1 MFAVAITNQPLKVSE
16 KGINRKEFEQKDRV
30 VTVCIDDL
38 FTELE
43 QIGEYLQIT
52 EVPFN
57 KKRARLNTKFL
68 SRVVVDVKN
77 ETIEIFNPTI
87 SGRTIYYYIQN
98 GSEFYCSTHIFLLRS
113 LGVKLEENREVLPEF
128 FVYRSV
134 MPPNTLYRGIKKMS
148 FGERLKFSLSN
159 GEISVKSSHFV
170 FSEPK
175 IREESID
182 KIARKVSDILSNS
195 IASIKPA
202 KSDIALL
209 LSGGLDSSI
218 LFKLSKDILDINRT
232 FSTDYP
238 FLDSTGNIEKR
249 YSLSASKALGAEHSF
264 VEFTVE
270 DYLRGFIEA
279 IDAAEEPL
287 HHLQSGLIYLLFK
300 KGIPDRFHT
309 IISGLGADVLFGF
322 DLHNEI
328 FACNSPRYRVL
339 SSLPGIKI
347 PVKLMVR
354 LTGRGEGIYQKIKLR
369 NILKNSINIGNPTH
383 VIWEL
388 GAYGSEQ
395 WAMKY
400 FGCSY
405 DDIINSRFRA
415 INKYRNHSLYDLIS
429 ILGTIDLIRA
439 TLEIWNKLAE
449 KNKKMIYN
457 PFCEEELL
465 NYSMSIPWD
474 IKLQKPKN
482 VLRHVARLL
491 KVPEFII
498 TRRKSGFGMG
508 AEAWAVKGGAFEPLI
523 PLCNGIFEREK
534 MVQLQSTDPKKSMTF
549 WNILNYCIWKRLFI
563 YNESVDDLVEELNA
577 K

>member
-16 KGINRKEFEQKDRV
+16 KGINIKEFEQKGRV
-30 VTVCIDDL
+30 ITVCTDDL

-68 SRVVVDVKN
+68 SRVVVDMKN

-87 SGRTIYYYIQN
+87 SGRTIYYHIQN
-98 GSEFYCSTHIFLLRS
+98 GCEFYCSTHIFLLRS

-128 FVYRSV
+128 FVYRYV
-134 MPPNTLYRGIKKMS
+134 MPPNTLYRRIKKMS
-148 FGERLKFSLSN
+148 FGERLKFFLSN
-159 GEISVKSSHFV
+159 REISVKSSHFV
-170 FSEPK
+170 FPEQK
-175 IREESID
+175 IREKSID
-182 KIARKVSDILSNS
+182 KISRKVLDILSHS

-238 FLDSTGNIEKR
+238 FLDSTGDIEKR

-287 HHLQSGLIYLLFK
+287 HHLQSVLIYLLFK
-300 KGIPDRFHT
+300 KGIPDKFHT
-309 IISGLGADVLFGF
+309 IINGLGLGTIIGLN
-322 DLHNEI
+322 LHNKI
-328 FACNSPRYRVL
+328 FAGNSPRYRVL
-339 SSLPGIKI
+339 SSLPGIEI
-347 PVKLMVR
+347 PVRSMIWI
-354 LTGRGEGIYQKIKLR
+354 TGHGRGIYQKIKIR
-369 NILKNSINIGNPTH
+369 NILKNSTDIGNPNH

-395 WAMKY
+395 WTTKY
-400 FGCSY
+400 FNCSY
-405 DDIINSRFRA
+405 NDIISNRLRA
-415 INKYRNHSLYDLIS
+415 INEYRNYTLYDLIS
-429 ILGTIDLIRA
+429 ILNVVGDERA
-439 TLEIWNKLAE
+439 TNEIWNKLAE
-449 KNKKMIYN
+449 KNKKMNYY
-457 PFCEEELL
+457 PLYEEELI

-534 MVQLQSTDPKKSMTF
+534 MVRLQSTDPKKSMTF

-563 YNESVDDLVEELNA
+563 YNESVDDLVEELNV

>member
-16 KGINRKEFEQKDRV
+16 KGINIKEFEQKGRV
-30 VTVCIDDL
+30 ITVYTDDL

-43 QIGEYLQIT
+43 QIGENLQIT

-68 SRVVVDVKN
+68 SRVVVDMKN
-77 ETIEIFNPTI
+77 ETIEIFNPTT
-87 SGRTIYYYIQN
+87 SGRTIYYHIQN
-98 GSEFYCSTHIFLLRS
+98 GREFYCSTHIFLLRS
-113 LGVKLEENREVLPEF
+113 FGVKIEENREVLPEF
-128 FVYRSV
+128 FVYRDV
-134 MPPNTLYRGIKKMS
+134 MPPNTLYKGIKKVA

-159 GEISVKSSHFV
+159 EKVSVKSSHFV
-170 FSEPK
+170 FSELK
-175 IREESID
+175 IRGKSID
-182 KIARKVSDILSNS
+182 KISREVLDILSNS

-232 FSTDYP
+232 FSTDFP
-238 FLDSTGNIEKR
+238 FLDSRGDIEKR
-249 YSLSASKALGAEHSF
+249 YSLSASKALGAEHSH

-279 IDAAEEPL
+279 IDAAEEPI
-287 HHLQSGLIYLLFK
+287 HHLQSVLIYLLFK

-322 DLHNEI
+322 DLHNEL
-328 FACNSPRYRVL
+328 FVCNSPRYRVL
-339 SSLPGIKI
+339 SSLPWIKI

-354 LTGRGEGIYQKIKLR
+354 LTGRGKGVYQKIKLR
-369 NILKNSINIGNPTH
+369 NILKNSINIENSNH

-395 WAMKY
+395 WTMKY

-429 ILGTIDLIRA
+429 ILGTIDSAKA

-449 KNKKMIYN
+449 KNKKMIYY

-498 TRRKSGFGMG
+498 TRSKSGFGMG

-523 PLCNGIFEREK
+523 PLCKGIFEREK
-534 MVQLQSTDPKKSMTF
+534 MVQLQSTDPEKSMTF

-563 YNESVDDLVEELNA
+563 YNESVDDLVEELNV

>member
-16 KGINRKEFEQKDRV
+16 KGFDIKEFEHKGRV
-30 VTVCIDDL
+30 ITVYTDDL

-43 QIGEYLQIT
+43 QIGENLQIT
-52 EVPFN
+52 EVPL
-57 KKRARLNTKFL
+57 KKSARLTTKFL
-68 SRVVVDVKN
+68 SRVVVDLKQ

-87 SGRTIYYYIQN
+87 SGRTIYYHIQN
-98 GSEFYCSTHIFLLRS
+98 GCEFYCSTHIFLLRS
-113 LGVKLEENREVLPEF
+113 LGVNLEENREVLPEF
-128 FVYRSV
+128 FVYRCV

-159 GEISVKSSHFV
+159 GGISVKSSHFV
-170 FSEPK
+170 FPEQK

-182 KIARKVSDILSNS
+182 KISRKVLDILSNS
-195 IASIKPA
+195 IASIKSA

-218 LFKLSKDILDINRT
+218 LFKLSKDILDIDRT

-238 FLDSTGNIEKR
+238 FLDSTGDIEKR

-270 DYLRGFIEA
+270 DYFRGFIEA

-287 HHLQSGLIYLLFK
+287 HHLSSVLLYLLFK
-300 KGIPDRFHT
+300 KGIPEGFHT
-309 IISGLGADVLFGF
+309 IISGLGADNIFGL
-322 DLHNEI
+322 DLHNKI
-328 FACNSPRYRVL
+328 FAFNSPRYRVL
-339 SSLPGIKI
+339 SSLPRIEI
-347 PVKLMVR
+347 PVKLMIW
-354 LTGRGEGIYQKIKLR
+354 LTGRGKGIYQKIRLR
-369 NILKNSINIGNPTH
+369 DMLKNSIDIGNPKH

-395 WAMKY
+395 WTTEY
-400 FGCSY
+400 LDCSY

-429 ILGTIDLIRA
+429 ILGIIGSVRA
-439 TLEIWNKLAE
+439 TFEIWNKLAE
-449 KNKKMIYN
+449 KNKKMIYY
-457 PFCEEELL
+457 PYCEEELL
-465 NYSMSIPWD
+465 NYSLAIPWD

-482 VLRHVARLL
+482 VLRHVAYLL

-498 TRRKSGFGMG
+498 TRQKRGFGMG

-523 PLCNGIFEREK
+523 PLCTGIFEREK
-534 MVQLQSTDPKKSMTF
+534 IVQLQSTDPKKSMTF

-563 YNESVDDLVEELNA
+563 YNESVDDLVEEL
-577 K
+577 KM

>member
-16 KGINRKEFEQKDRV
+16 KGINIKEFEQKGRV
-30 VTVCIDDL
+30 ITVYTDDL

-43 QIGEYLQIT
+43 QIGENLQIT

-113 LGVKLEENREVLPEF
+113 LGVNLEENRDVLPEF
-128 FVYRSV
+128 FVYRYV

-159 GEISVKSSHFV
+159 GGISVKSSHFV
-170 FSEPK
+170 FPEPK
-175 IREESID
+175 KREESID

-232 FSTDYP
+232 FSTDFP
-238 FLDSTGNIEKR
+238 FLDSRGDIEKR
-249 YSLSASKALGAEHSF
+249 YSLSASKALGAEHSH

-279 IDAAEEPL
+279 IDAAEEPI
-287 HHLQSGLIYLLFK
+287 HHLQSVLIYLLFK

-322 DLHNEI
+322 DLHNEL
-328 FACNSPRYRVL
+328 FVCNSPRYRVL

-354 LTGRGEGIYQKIKLR
+354 LTGRGKGICHTIRLR
-369 NILKNSINIGNPTH
+369 DILKNSIDIGKPNH

-388 GAYGSEQ
+388 GAYGSVQ
-395 WAMKY
+395 WTMKY
-400 FGCSY
+400 FDCSY
-405 DDIINSRFRA
+405 EHIINSRFRA
-415 INKYRNHSLYDLIS
+415 INEYRNYSLYDLIS
-429 ILGTIDLIRA
+429 ILGIIGGARA
-439 TLEIWNKLAE
+439 ALEIWNKLAE
-449 KNKKMIYN
+449 KNKKMNYY

-498 TRRKSGFGMG
+498 TRSKSGFGMG

-523 PLCNGIFEREK
+523 PLCKGIFEREK
-534 MVQLQSTDPKKSMTF
+534 MVQLQSTDPEKSMTF

-563 YNESVDDLVEELNA
+563 YNESVDDLVEELNV